1 MEKQENIEKEAGAL
15 SHLSDEL
22 GVQNKPTFAEWLKQ
36 QKIVMTTREA
46 VDYAMLATQ
55 KGVSVQ
61 KLLGYPYA

>member
-1 MEKQENIEKEAGAL
+1 MSNTEDKELATGAL

-36 QKIVMTTREA
+36 ERIILTTREA
-46 VDYAMLATQ
+46 VDYTILATQ